1 LIQKETVSETALHQK
16 EHDLHEEKMAL
27 APKEGLSM
35 SSIRGKVDVGELVV
49 MYNGLPHVEGA
60 EGVIDLADSAPLGVN
75 KIFIRKSYV
84 SLYDECMKVWKP
96 DERGEVRPIVLLGTP
111 GIGKSCL
118 FYYLLMREKEK
129 GNRVYFM
136 NFGGMFLFDP
146 HNGVCK
152 LSDVSMWNLFLHEDD
167 QDALYVADAV
177 SPANESFKRKY
188 RVILIT
194 SPKRDVW
201 YSFYKHALAIHLY
214 LPLWSHAEI
223 VTYCEKMG
231 YGYSKG
237 EIAERMKWIG
247 GTVRYLDTDTTELKA
262 NIPFHFSPDSFES
275 FLLQKIEEWKAGSSS
290 HRLVHIDVPF
300 DKKKGRHQFRKYNLV
315 FASDTIQEIV
325 LNGMKKIE
333 LSRLGP
339 MLSLCSGG
347 YTDRT
352 VSGILFEH
360 IAHRILERGGTFTCT
375 SLEEN
380 ESDKRSTMSITLGP
394 TEHGARVFKE
404 DGDILGMKDQY
415 CVPHVPNFP
424 AFDAAYYPYLF
435 QMTIRKEHPVTSMHK
450 ALQKVSSFPHLTSAD
465 FQTKV
470 KKCFLIFV
478 VPSEIANE
486 WTKKQHFVGDRM
498 EQRLQKHI
506 KQFVLPLD

>member
-1 LIQKETVSETALHQK
+1 
-16 EHDLHEEKMAL
+16 
-27 APKEGLSM
+27 
-35 SSIRGKVDVGELVV
+35 
-49 MYNGLPHVEGA
+49 
-60 EGVIDLADSAPLGVN
+60 
-75 KIFIRKSYV
+75 
-84 SLYDECMKVWKP
+84 
-96 DERGEVRPIVLLGTP
+96 
-111 GIGKSCL
+111 
-118 FYYLLMREKEK
+118 
-129 GNRVYFM
+129 
-136 NFGGMFLFDP
+136 MFSFDP
-146 HNGVCK
+146 HDGVK
-152 LSDVSMWNLFLHEDD
+152 KIEGGNMNDLFQSEK
-167 QDALYVADAV
+167 DANTLFVADAV
-177 SPANESFKRKY
+177 PPTRRPYSRKH

-194 SPKRDVW
+194 SPDRDVW
-201 YSFYKHALAIHLY
+201 YEFEKQCRGVQLY
-214 LPLWSHAEI
+214 LPLWSYDEI
-223 VTYCEKMG
+223 VTYCRKMG
-231 YGYSKG
+231 YRLSGE
-237 EIAERMKWIG
+237 EIAEKMKWIG
-247 GTVRYLDTDTTELKA
+247 GTVRNLDTDTTKLKA
-262 NIPFHFSPDSFES
+262 NIPFQFSPDSFES
-275 FLLQKIEEWKAGSSS
+275 ILLQKIEWKAGSSS

-486 WTKKQHFVGDRM
+486 WTKKQHFGGDRM
-498 EQRLQKHI
+498 EQCLRKHI